1 MKWLYFG
8 LILLILSFWI
18 EVIRPLAWIVLVV
31 GGAYFLIKR
40 RDRLFSKVRS
50 RLLVSFV
57 FVGLVPMAL
66 FAVIVIAMAW
76 FSTGAIGA
84 AQVKKHLE
92 RSQEQLDRLPGL
104 LQQEVYRSIIQSDSV
119 NHVAAVQRMLSTVP
133 RASTPSI
140 LLYELDSLIYASDP
154 GLPTAAVPSWYLGT
168 QLTAITVNDSDLT
181 IRTIADIDLG
191 YGRMTMVASLPID
204 AAYQEMVWEET
215 GAFVF
220 RTTFI
225 DRGSESN
232 DKGLQVGQG
241 IQLPPD
247 IEMHPD
253 TLHIALPQWLH
264 DLRIVWGGALA
275 AMDWQTG
282 QDDRE
287 LVLAFAVLIDPVYTL
302 HTSTSQEYDQ
312 AGFFIL
318 VLGILAA
325 ILLVVELIAFLIGFI
340 ISRRVTSAVH
350 ELSEGTRA
358 LQKGNLDYRI
368 ETRKHD
374 QLGEMGHSFNTMAQN
389 IQDLLAKLQAHAEEL
404 EGRVAERTSEIER
417 SMAELKAAQSQM
429 IQSEKM
435 AALGKLV
442 AGVVHEM
449 NTPLGAIN
457 SATDTS
463 NRCVTAIIDTMDT
476 SRSIDEI
483 KTNPAMK
490 RALQTLPDGNRVTVN
505 ASLRLSKIV
514 SSLKSFTRLDEATVQ
529 EMDIHEGLD
538 DTLTLLEHDLAERIQ
553 IVKIYGDLPKVV
565 CYPGEINQVFMH
577 LISNSSQAIRSTG
590 VITIRTSATRTHVTI
605 QVADTGTGIPEKQL
619 AHLFEPDFS
628 HHGTRVKAG
637 LGLFTTYNIIEKHH
651 GRIAIESEVNRG
663 TTVTVTLPVSVISR
677 TSSQKSNDGNGIASN
692 KSPES

>member
-1 MKWLYFG
+1 MKWFYFG
-8 LILLILSFWI
+8 LILLILSFWV
-18 EVIRPLAWIVLVV
+18 EAIRPLAWAVLVV
-31 GGAYFLIKR
+31 GGAYIIIKR

-50 RLLVSFV
+50 RLLISFV

-66 FAVIVIAMAW
+66 FAVIVVAMAW

-84 AQVKKHLE
+84 AQVKKHLV

-119 NHVAAVQRMLSTVP
+119 DHVGAVQRMLSTMP
-133 RASTPSI
+133 EATTPSI
-140 LLYELDSLIYASDP
+140 LLYELDSLIFTSDA
-154 GLPTAAVPSWYLGT
+154 GLPATTVPSWYIGT

-191 YGRMTMVASLPID
+191 YGRMTMLASLPID
-204 AAYQEMVWEET
+204 TAYQEMVWEET

-220 RTTFI
+220 GTTFI
-225 DRGSESN
+225 DRGSES
-232 DKGLQVGQG
+232 DDEGRQVGQG
-241 IQLPPD
+241 FRVAPD

-264 DLRIVWGGALA
+264 DLRIVWLGAIA

-287 LVLAFAVLIDPVYTL
+287 MVLGFAVLIDPVYTL

-340 ISRRVTSAVH
+340 ISRRITSAVH
-350 ELSEGTRA
+350 GLSEGTKA
-358 LQKGNLDYRI
+358 LQQGNLDYRI
-368 ETRKHD
+368 ETRRHD
-374 QLGEMGHSFNTMAQN
+374 QLGEMGNSFNTMAQN
-389 IQDLLAKLQAHAEEL
+389 IQDLLAKLQAHADEL
-404 EGRVAERTSEIER
+404 EVRVAERTSEIER

-449 NTPLGAIN
+449 NTPIGAIN

-463 NRCVTAIIDTMDT
+463 NRCVTAIIDTLDT
-476 SRSIDEI
+476 GDSIDEI
-483 KTNPAMK
+483 KANPAMK
-490 RALQTLPDGNRVTVN
+490 RALQTLPDGNRVTVD
-505 ASLRLSKIV
+505 ASQRLSKIV

-538 DTLTLLEHDLAERIQ
+538 DTLTLMEHDLADRIQ
-553 IVKIYGDLPKVV
+553 VVKIYGELPMVV

-577 LISNSSQAIRSTG
+577 LISNASQAIASTG
-590 VITIRTSATRTHVTI
+590 VVTIRTSATSSHVTI
-605 QVADTGTGIPEKQL
+605 QIADTGRGIPEEQL
-619 AHLFEPDFS
+619 ANLFEPDFS
-628 HHGTRVKAG
+628 HQGPRVKAG
-637 LGLFTTYNIIEKHH
+637 LGLFTTYNIIEKHD

-677 TSSQKSNDGNGIASN
+677 TLNQGSDDGNGTVSN
-692 KSPES
+692 RALES